1 MEKKHKFY
9 NMILLMMIMTRK
21 LIFNFLIT
29 WRHSVDKEAG
39 IVAMRLEDLATAAQ
53 DLNQWMDEWRVDV
66 CISYLQAIESSRVVS
81 ELIRAADSCSTPL
94 RLTTGV
100 ATGAVLIDVAA
111 DD

>member
-1 MEKKHKFY
+1 
-9 NMILLMMIMTRK
+9 
-21 LIFNFLIT
+21 
-29 WRHSVDKEAG
+29 
-39 IVAMRLEDLATAAQ
+39 MRDR
-53 DLNQWMDEWRVDV
+53 RVDV